1 MEEITILTET
11 LGKGINRMIEDCE
24 FFGIKPEDAI
34 DGLLL
39 KRTINIFGHDYH
51 ITLEVEKM

>member
-1 MEEITILTET
+1 MEEITILTKT
-11 LGKGINRMIEDCE
+11 LEEGINRMIEDCK
-24 FFGIKPEDAI
+24 FFEVKPEDAI